1 MNTNQ
6 TSPSPRATQ
15 ASSGAR
21 FRTSLLATGKATTGI
36 AVPPEIIEQLGGGKR
51 PPVRVTIGSNTY
63 RITVGVIGGKPIIPV
78 SAGHRKQAGIT
89 AGDQIDVQL
98 ELDTQPRKVA
108 VESERL
114 ETRLGPLAW
123 RSSGRGPALV
133 FFAGAL
139 ANGDLWRDVVVALE
153 DRYRCITIDLP
164 LGAHPWP
171 LSAGADRSA
180 TSLARL
186 LLDCLELLEVEDATV
201 VANDT
206 AGGLLLLSLASG
218 HPALGRVGRLV
229 LTNCENYDKF
239 PPPGALRKAAA
250 LGRTLP
256 RLARALLRLQNRS
269 PAGRRKAVSAVA
281 ASGLDH
287 ERAESFFGPARRD
300 RRVADDLVAASAGFR
315 PQLLIDA
322 AEAIPRFDRPVLLIW
337 GESCDFFPMTDA
349 RRLASEFP
357 RATLV
362 SVPGA
367 KTWVPVDNPVA
378 VADAIAKFVPA
389 PAP

>member
-1 MNTNQ
+1 M
-6 TSPSPRATQ
+6 
-15 ASSGAR
+15 
-21 FRTSLLATGKATTGI
+21 
-36 AVPPEIIEQLGGGKR
+36 ECKR
-51 PPVRVTIGSNTY
+51 
-63 RITVGVIGGKPIIPV
+63 
-78 SAGHRKQAGIT
+78 
-89 AGDQIDVQL
+89 
-98 ELDTQPRKVA
+98 LD
-108 VESERL
+108 
-114 ETRLGPLAW
+114 TRLGPLAW
-123 RSSGRGPALV
+123 RSSGSGPTVV

-171 LSAGADRSA
+171 LAPGADRSA
-180 TSLARL
+180 ASLARL
-186 LLDCLELLEVEDATV
+186 LLDCLELLEAEDATV

-229 LTNCENYDKF
+229 LTNCETYDKF
-239 PPPGALRKAAA
+239 PPPGALRMASAVC
-250 LGRTLP
+250 RTLP
-256 RLARALLRLQNRS
+256 RLARALLRLQLRPS
-269 PAGRRKAVSAVA
+269 LSRRIVSSVA
-281 ASGLDH
+281 ASGLDD
-287 ERAESFFGPARRD
+287 ERAESFFVPGRRD
-300 RRVADDLVAASAGFR
+300 RRVVDDFVVASASFR

-322 AEAIPRFDRPVLLIW
+322 AEAIPQFDRPVLLIW

-349 RRLASEFP
+349 RRLASDFP

-378 VADAIAKFVPA
+378 VADAIVTFVPT
-389 PAP
+389 PGLMS

>member
-1 MNTNQ
+1 ME
-6 TSPSPRATQ
+6 
-15 ASSGAR
+15 SG
-21 FRTSLLATGKATTGI
+21 
-36 AVPPEIIEQLGGGKR
+36 
-51 PPVRVTIGSNTY
+51 
-63 RITVGVIGGKPIIPV
+63 
-78 SAGHRKQAGIT
+78 
-89 AGDQIDVQL
+89 
-98 ELDTQPRKVA
+98 
-108 VESERL
+108 RL

-123 RSSGRGPALV
+123 QSSGRGPALV

-139 ANGDLWRDVVVALE
+139 ANHDLWRDVVVALE
-153 DRYRCITIDLP
+153 GRYRCITIDLP

-171 LSAGADRSA
+171 LSTGADRSA

-186 LLDCLELLEVEDATV
+186 LLDCLELLAVEDATV

-229 LTNCENYDKF
+229 LTNCESYDKF

-250 LGRTLP
+250 VCRTFP
-256 RLARALLRLQNRS
+256 RLARALLRLQLRS
-269 PAGRRKAVSAVA
+269 SFGRKGVPA
-281 ASGLDH
+281 ASGLDD

-300 RRVADDLVAASAGFR
+300 RQVADDFVAAWAGFR

-322 AEAIPRFDRPVLLIW
+322 AEAIPRFDRPILLIW
-337 GESCDFFPMTDA
+337 GESCDFFPMTGA

-357 RATLV
+357 CATLV

-367 KTWVPVDNPVA
+367 KTWVPVDSPVA
-378 VADAIAKFVPA
+378 VADAIVKFVPT
-389 PAP
+389 PVP